1 MGFGT
6 VKFELHEYKL
16 GEMMKK
22 NILVAFLVSLGLGVS
37 TLSLAQSSTPTSLNQ
52 AAKTTVSEIL
62 TSGKKD
68 QLVSLKG
75 QISRQLGSEK
85 YMLTDDTGVIQI
97 EIDQKLSQLL
107 PITPPVEVELFGEV
121 DKEGNTLEI
130 EVKYY
135 SLH

>member
-1 MGFGT
+1 
-6 VKFELHEYKL
+6 
-16 GEMMKK
+16 MKK
-22 NILVAFLVSLGLGVS
+22 NILAAFFISLGLGVS
-37 TLSLAQSSTPTSLNQ
+37 TLSLAQNNTHTSLNQ

-62 TSGKKD
+62 ASGKKD

-107 PITPPVEVELFGEV
+107 PITPPVEVEVFGEV
-121 DKEGNTLEI
+121 DKEGNTLEV

-135 SLH
+135 TLH